1 MATKSPI
8 LTGRDNDPCV
18 RNCCLDQA
26 EVCLGCGRKLAEII
40 EWHGADAARR
50 EAILSAAST
59 RLDARGRMSAGGI
72 TRHNQ
77 A

>member
-1 MATKSPI
+1 MTTKRPVSA
-8 LTGRDNDPCV
+8 GRDNDPCV

-50 EAILSAAST
+50 AAIWSAASKRLNT
-59 RLDARGRMSAGGI
+59 RRRVRSDGI
-72 TRHNQ
+72 TRHEQ
-77 A
+77 L